1 MRPCTPPGSICRPRL
16 ALMDGGLR
24 ISPRA
29 AVAPRASDRR
39 LNEIDLVVEPPAAS
53 VDLARV
59 GLLVEAPL
67 AARLVLEMLHGVGD
81 VDFIPLDAGRFER
94 LVEHLAGG
102 AHEGQS
108 GQIFLVARLLT
119 D

>member
-1 MRPCTPPGSICRPRL
+1 MNGDKTLHTARQCDQPSAIGIDGECL
-16 ALMDGGLR
+16 AHQPARRGGAKSDG
-24 ISPRA
+24 
-29 AVAPRASDRR
+29 DRR

-53 VDLARV
+53 VDLAYV

-67 AARLVLEMLHGVGD
+67 AARLVLEVLHGVGD

-102 AHEGQS
+102 TDEG
-108 GQIFLVARLLT
+108 
-119 D
+119 